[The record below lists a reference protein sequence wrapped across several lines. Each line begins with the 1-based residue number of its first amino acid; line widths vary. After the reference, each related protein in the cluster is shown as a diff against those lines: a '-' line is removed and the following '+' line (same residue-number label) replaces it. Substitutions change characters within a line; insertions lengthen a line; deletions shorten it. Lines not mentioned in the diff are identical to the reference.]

1 MTHLIHAPRLSEI
14 DSIRHG
20 FFTRE
25 GGVSEGIYA
34 SLQCGRGATDDPREN
49 VAENRARAA
58 KAMKVKR
65 ENLVS
70 CYQHHSADVVVVEA
84 PSGKVDAGFPSD
96 GATRIMPPWRPGKP
110 PKADAMVTR
119 TPGIALGILTA
130 DCAPVLFAEPG
141 TGIIGAAHA
150 GWKGALGG
158 VLEATVEAMAAMG
171 AERQRIVAAI
181 GPCISQASYQ
191 VDEAYRD
198 RFKQADGGN
207 GRFFR
212 PDPEEDGKFRFD
224 LPGYCAARLTACG
237 VKDAA
242 LPAYCTYDEERMF
255 FSNRRALHRAEGDYG
270 RGLSAIALR

>member
-49 VAENRARAA
+49 VAENRALAA

-84 PSGKVDAGFPSD
+84 PSAKVDAGFPSD

-119 TPGIALGILTA
+119 TPSIALGILTA

-158 VLEATVEAMAAMG
+158 VLEATVEAMIALG
-171 AERQRIVAAI
+171 VERQRIHAGI
-181 GPCISQASYQ
+181 GPCITQPNYQ
-191 VDEAYRD
+191 VDTAYRD
-198 RFKQADGGN
+198 RFLAADPAN
-207 GRFFR
+207 AAHFR
-212 PDPEEDGKFRFD
+212 PDAEDDRFRFD
-224 LPGYCAARLTACG
+224 LPAFCRARLKAAGVRHTAFSG
-237 VKDAA
+237 H
-242 LPAYCTYDEERMF
+242 CTYADEARF
-255 FSNRRALHRAEGDYG
+255 YSNRRALHKDEGDYG
-270 RGLSAIALR
+270 RGLSAIIIK